1 VATNPPATR
10 GWTATS
16 AEALVAAAYALGA
29 AALAGEA
36 AVHLQQYFS
45 LLHDV
50 HWIGALFLANPGA
63 CIVAIGGLA
72 YAHTRRWAAVAGIVI
87 SAVALGALVVSYG
100 HGLVGWQEAGFRTAI
115 ALAVIAEV
123 AAVIVLSTALAAA
136 PASAQASS
144 PHLAE

>member
-1 VATNPPATR
+1 MRP
-10 GWTATS
+10 WKATS
-16 AEALVAAAYALGA
+16 GEALVAGAYALGA
-29 AALAGEA
+29 VALAGEA

-50 HWIGALFLANPGA
+50 RWIGPLFLANAGA
-63 CIVAIGGLA
+63 CIVTIGGLA
-72 YAHTRRWAAVAGIVI
+72 YAHTRPLAALAGIVI

-100 HGLVGWQEAGFRTAI
+100 NGLIGWHEAGFRSAI

-136 PASAQASS
+136 TAP
-144 PHLAE
+144 PDVHLSQYAKETPPS